1 MLPICILAIRDDD
14 DRAYMTRLFVKYQR
28 LMYRTIYDILGD
40 KWATEDVLQTTLLRL
55 IDQGYHLESDIT
67 VGNMSGGSGKKK
79 ICKHIS
85 VTPEDIEAFRKLDAM
100 QYHLY
105 QQTVPSET
113 PAPFMKHLEDALAQ
127 G

>member
-55 IDQGYHLESDIT
+55 IDHLREGGRT
-67 VGNMSGGSGKKK
+67 VGSGV
-79 ICKHIS
+79 
-85 VTPEDIEAFRKLDAM
+85 VTEIDE
-100 QYHLY
+100 
-105 QQTVPSET
+105 
-113 PAPFMKHLEDALAQ
+113 
-127 G
+127 

>member
-1 MLPICILAIRDDD
+1 
-14 DRAYMTRLFVKYQR
+14 MTK
-28 LMYRTIYDILGD
+28 TP
-40 KWATEDVLQTTLLRL
+40 ANLLRL
-55 IDQGYHLESDIT
+55 IEQGYQLESDIT

-85 VTPEDIEAFRKLDAM
+85 VTPEDIEAFRKLDSM
-100 QYHLY
+100 QCRLY

-113 PAPFMKHLEDALAQ
+113 PAPFMKLLEEALAQ

>member
-1 MLPICILAIRDDD
+1 MLEPDTAAANLQSG
-14 DRAYMTRLFVKYQR
+14 KYGKER
-28 LMYRTIYDILGD
+28 ITIVTKTPGN
-40 KWATEDVLQTTLLRL
+40 LLRL